1 MSDKPKVIKQK
12 TYKVIVSILDN
23 GKFNI
28 KRICEGF
35 NALELLGILE
45 ETKQD
50 IFKQIEGEIRPEQ
63 VERQFVK
70 DSLDSE
76 VEKGE

>member
-28 KRICEGF
+28 STR
-35 NALELLGILE
+35 
-45 ETKQD
+45 
-50 IFKQIEGEIRPEQ
+50 R
-63 VERQFVK
+63 RR
-70 DSLDSE
+70 S
-76 VEKGE
+76 